1 MNNVGKEKIMTTT
14 QSPKGLYILG
24 TGTDVGKTY
33 ITALWLKKLRE
44 SGYDVAYYKAAVSG
58 APSISE
64 SDAGYVK
71 QVAGLSQEDETLLS
85 YVFDEAVSPH
95 LAARHE
101 GKVID
106 RSVVNKNF
114 CHVTRAH
121 TYTTVEGSGGIICPL
136 HVTDTELY
144 MLEDV
149 VKDLGLPTI
158 VVATAALGT
167 INSTVLTINY
177 LQSKGIT
184 VKGIIVNQYTGNPME
199 EDNCVMMERL
209 TGIPVLDLI
218 GPDETSLH
226 MDVEKMLSCYENIVN
241 PHA

>member
-1 MNNVGKEKIMTTT
+1 MTTI
-14 QSPKGLYILG
+14 QKPKGLYILG

-33 ITALWLKKLRE
+33 ITALWLKRLRE
-44 SGYDVAYYKAAVSG
+44 AGHDVAYYKAAVSG
-58 APSISE
+58 APSITE

-71 QVAGLSQEDETLLS
+71 QVAGLSQADDTLLS

-101 GKVID
+101 GKIID
-106 RSVVNKNF
+106 RTVVNKNF
-114 CHVTRAH
+114 CHVARAH
-121 TYTTVEGSGGIICPL
+121 AYTTVEGSGGVICPL

-149 VKDLGLPTI
+149 VKDLSLPTI

-167 INSTVLTINY
+167 INSTVLTIHY
-177 LQSKGIT
+177 LQSKGIP
-184 VKGIIVNQYTGNPME
+184 VKGIIVNHYTGNPME

-209 TGIPVLDLI
+209 TGIPVLDRV
-218 GPDETSLH
+218 GPGQTSLH
-226 MDVEKMLSCYENIVN
+226 MDVDAMLSCYEEIVN
-241 PHA
+241 PQA

>member
-1 MNNVGKEKIMTTT
+1 MTTI
-14 QSPKGLYILG
+14 QKPKGLYILG

-33 ITALWLKKLRE
+33 ITALWLKRLRE
-44 SGYDVAYYKAAVSG
+44 AGHDVAYYKAAVSG
-58 APSISE
+58 APSITE

-71 QVAGLSQEDETLLS
+71 QVAGLSQADETLLS

-106 RSVVNKNF
+106 RTVVNKNF
-114 CHVTRAH
+114 CHVARAH
-121 TYTTVEGSGGIICPL
+121 AYTTVEGSGGIICPL

-149 VKDLGLPTI
+149 VKDLNLPTI

-167 INSTVLTINY
+167 INSTVLTIHY
-177 LQSKGIT
+177 LQSKGIP
-184 VKGIIVNQYTGNPME
+184 VKGIIVNHYIGNPME
-199 EDNCVMMERL
+199 EDNCVMIERL
-209 TGIPVLDLI
+209 TGIPVLDRV
-218 GPDETSLH
+218 GPGQTSLH
-226 MDVEKMLSCYENIVN
+226 MDVDAMLSCYEDIVN

>member
-1 MNNVGKEKIMTTT
+1 MTTI
-14 QSPKGLYILG
+14 QKPKGLYILG

-33 ITALWLKKLRE
+33 ITALWLKRLRE
-44 SGYDVAYYKAAVSG
+44 AGHDVAYYKAAVSG
-58 APSISE
+58 APSITE

-71 QVAGLSQEDETLLS
+71 QVAGLSQADDTLLS

-106 RSVVNKNF
+106 RTVVNKNF
-114 CHVTRAH
+114 CHVARAH
-121 TYTTVEGSGGIICPL
+121 AYTTVEGSGGIICPL

-149 VKDLGLPTI
+149 VKDLNLPTI
-158 VVATAALGT
+158 IVATAALGT
-167 INSTVLTINY
+167 INSTVLTIHY
-177 LQSKGIT
+177 LQSKGIP
-184 VKGIIVNQYTGNPME
+184 VKGIIVNHYTGNPME
-199 EDNCVMMERL
+199 EDNCVMIERL
-209 TGIPVLDLI
+209 TGIPVLDRV
-218 GPDETSLH
+218 GPGQTSLH
-226 MDVEKMLSCYENIVN
+226 MDVDAMLSCYEDIVN

>member
-1 MNNVGKEKIMTTT
+1 MTTI
-14 QSPKGLYILG
+14 QKPKGLYILG

-33 ITALWLKKLRE
+33 ITALWLKRLRE
-44 SGYDVAYYKAAVSG
+44 AGHDVAYYKAAVSG
-58 APSISE
+58 APSITE

-71 QVAGLSQEDETLLS
+71 QVAGLSQADDTLLS

-106 RSVVNKNF
+106 RTVVNKNF
-114 CHVTRAH
+114 CHVARAH
-121 TYTTVEGSGGIICPL
+121 AYTTVEGSGGIICPL

-149 VKDLGLPTI
+149 VKDLNLPTI
-158 VVATAALGT
+158 IVATAALGT
-167 INSTVLTINY
+167 INSTVLTIHY
-177 LQSKGIT
+177 LQSKGIP
-184 VKGIIVNQYTGNPME
+184 VKGIIVNHYTGNPME
-199 EDNCVMMERL
+199 EDNCVMIERL
-209 TGIPVLDLI
+209 TGIPVLDRV
-218 GPDETSLH
+218 GPGETSLH
-226 MDVEKMLSCYENIVN
+226 MDVDTMLSCYEEIVN

>member
-1 MNNVGKEKIMTTT
+1 MTTI
-14 QSPKGLYILG
+14 QKPKGLYILG

-33 ITALWLKKLRE
+33 ITALWLKRLRE
-44 SGYDVAYYKAAVSG
+44 AGHDVAYYKAAVSG
-58 APSISE
+58 APSITE

-71 QVAGLSQEDETLLS
+71 QVAGLSQADDTLLS

-101 GKVID
+101 GKFID
-106 RSVVNKNF
+106 RTVVNKNF
-114 CHVTRAH
+114 CHVARAH
-121 TYTTVEGSGGIICPL
+121 AYTTVEGSGGIICPL

-149 VKDLGLPTI
+149 VKDLNLPTI

-167 INSTVLTINY
+167 INSTVLTIHY
-177 LQSKGIT
+177 LQSKGIP
-184 VKGIIVNQYTGNPME
+184 VKGIIVNHYTGNPME

-209 TGIPVLDLI
+209 TGIPVLDRVRP
-218 GPDETSLH
+218 GQTSLH
-226 MDVEKMLSCYENIVN
+226 MDTDAMLSCYKDIVN

>member
-1 MNNVGKEKIMTTT
+1 MTTI
-14 QSPKGLYILG
+14 QKPKGLYILG

-33 ITALWLKKLRE
+33 ITALWLKRLRE
-44 SGYDVAYYKAAVSG
+44 AGHDVAYYKAAVSG

-71 QVAGLSQEDETLLS
+71 QVAGLSQADETLLS

-106 RSVVNKNF
+106 RTVVNKNF
-114 CHVTRAH
+114 CHVARAH
-121 TYTTVEGSGGIICPL
+121 AYTTVEGSGGIICPL
-136 HVTDTELY
+136 YVTDTELY

-149 VKDLGLPTI
+149 VKDLNLPTI

-167 INSTVLTINY
+167 INSIVLTIHY
-177 LQSKGIT
+177 LQSKGIP
-184 VKGIIVNQYTGNPME
+184 VKGIIVNHYTGNPME
-199 EDNCVMMERL
+199 EDNCVMIERL
-209 TGIPVLDLI
+209 TGIPVLDRV
-218 GPDETSLH
+218 GPGQTSLH
-226 MDVEKMLSCYENIVN
+226 MDVDAMLSCYEDIVN

>member
-1 MNNVGKEKIMTTT
+1 MMTTT
-14 QSPKGLYILG
+14 QSSKGLYILG

-44 SGYDVAYYKAAVSG
+44 AGHDVAYYKAAVSG

-71 QVAGLSQEDETLLS
+71 QVARLSQEDESLLS

-106 RSVVNKNF
+106 RTIVNQNF
-114 CHVTRAH
+114 CNVARSH

-144 MLEDV
+144 MLDDV

-158 VVATAALGT
+158 VVAKAALGT
-167 INSTVLTINY
+167 INNTVLTIHY
-177 LQSKGIT
+177 LQSKDIP
-184 VKGIIVNQYTGNPME
+184 VKGIVVNQYTGNPME

-209 TGIPVLDLI
+209 TGIPVLDRI

>member
-1 MNNVGKEKIMTTT
+1 MYLMR
-14 QSPKGLYILG
+14 L
-24 TGTDVGKTY
+24 
-33 ITALWLKKLRE
+33 
-44 SGYDVAYYKAAVSG
+44 
-58 APSISE
+58 
-64 SDAGYVK
+64 
-71 QVAGLSQEDETLLS
+71 
-85 YVFDEAVSPH
+85 SPH

-101 GKVID
+101 GKIID
-106 RSVVNKNF
+106 RTVVNQNF
-114 CHVTRAH
+114 CNVARSHA
-121 TYTTVEGSGGIICPL
+121 YTTVEGSGGIICPL
-136 HVTDTELY
+136 YVTDTELY

-167 INSTVLTINY
+167 INSTVLTIHY

-209 TGIPVLDLI
+209 TGIPVLDRI
-218 GPDETSLH
+218 RPGETSLH
-226 MDVEKMLSCYENIVN
+226 MDVDTMLNCYEDVVN

>member
-33 ITALWLKKLRE
+33 ITALWLKKLCE
-44 SGYDVAYYKAAVSG
+44 AGHDVAYYKAAVSG
-58 APSISE
+58 APNISE

-101 GKVID
+101 GKIID
-106 RSVVNKNF
+106 RTVVNQNF
-114 CHVTRAH
+114 CNVARSHA
-121 TYTTVEGSGGIICPL
+121 YTTVEGSGGIICPL
-136 HVTDTELY
+136 YVTDTELY

-167 INSTVLTINY
+167 INSTVLTIQY
-177 LQSKGIT
+177 LQSKGIA

-209 TGIPVLDLI
+209 TGIPVLDRI
-218 GPDETSLH
+218 GPGETSLH
-226 MDVEKMLSCYENIVN
+226 MDVDAMLDCYEDIVN

>member
-1 MNNVGKEKIMTTT
+1 MTTI
-14 QSPKGLYILG
+14 QKPKGLYILG

-33 ITALWLKKLRE
+33 ITALWLKRLRE
-44 SGYDVAYYKAAVSG
+44 AGHDVAYYKAAVSG
-58 APSISE
+58 APSITE

-71 QVAGLSQEDETLLS
+71 EVAGLSQVDDTLLS

-106 RSVVNKNF
+106 RTVVNKNF
-114 CHVTRAH
+114 CHVARAH
-121 TYTTVEGSGGIICPL
+121 AYTTVEGSGGIICPL

-149 VKDLGLPTI
+149 VKDLNLPTI

-167 INSTVLTINY
+167 INSTVLTIHY
-177 LQSKGIT
+177 LQSKGIP
-184 VKGIIVNQYTGNPME
+184 VKGIIVNHYTGNTME
-199 EDNCVMMERL
+199 EDNCVMIERL
-209 TGIPVLDLI
+209 TGIPVLDRV
-218 GPDETSLH
+218 GPGQTSLH
-226 MDVEKMLSCYENIVN
+226 MDVDAMLSCYEDIVN

>member
-1 MNNVGKEKIMTTT
+1 MTTI
-14 QSPKGLYILG
+14 QKPKGLYILG

-33 ITALWLKKLRE
+33 ITALWLKRLRE
-44 SGYDVAYYKAAVSG
+44 AGHDVAYYKAAVSG
-58 APSISE
+58 APSITE

-71 QVAGLSQEDETLLS
+71 QVAGLSQANETLLS

-95 LAARHE
+95 LAAHHE

-106 RSVVNKNF
+106 RTVVNKNF
-114 CHVTRAH
+114 CHVARAH
-121 TYTTVEGSGGIICPL
+121 AYTTVEGSGGIICPL

-149 VKDLGLPTI
+149 VKDLNLPTI

-167 INSTVLTINY
+167 INSTVLTIHY
-177 LQSKGIT
+177 LKSKGIP

-209 TGIPVLDLI
+209 TSIPVLDRV
-218 GPDETSLH
+218 GPGQTSLH
-226 MDVEKMLSCYENIVN
+226 MDADAMLSCYEDIVN

>member
-1 MNNVGKEKIMTTT
+1 MTTI
-14 QSPKGLYILG
+14 QKPKGLYILG

-33 ITALWLKKLRE
+33 ITALWLKRLRE
-44 SGYDVAYYKAAVSG
+44 AGHDVAYYKAAVSG
-58 APSISE
+58 APSITE

-71 QVAGLSQEDETLLS
+71 QVAGLSQADDTLLS

-106 RSVVNKNF
+106 RTVVNKNF
-114 CHVTRAH
+114 CHVARAH
-121 TYTTVEGSGGIICPL
+121 AYTTVEGSGGIICPL

-149 VKDLGLPTI
+149 VKDLNLPTI

-167 INSTVLTINY
+167 INSTVLTIYY
-177 LQSKGIT
+177 LQSKGIP
-184 VKGIIVNQYTGNPME
+184 VKGIIVNHYTGTPME
-199 EDNCVMMERL
+199 EDNCVMIERL
-209 TGIPVLDLI
+209 TGIPVLDRV
-218 GPDETSLH
+218 GPGETSLH
-226 MDVEKMLSCYENIVN
+226 MDVDTMLSCYEEIVN
-241 PHA
+241 PRA

>member
-1 MNNVGKEKIMTTT
+1 MTTI
-14 QSPKGLYILG
+14 QKPKGLYILG

-33 ITALWLKKLRE
+33 ITALWLKRLSE
-44 SGYDVAYYKAAVSG
+44 AGHDVAYYKAAVSG
-58 APSISE
+58 APSITE

-71 QVAGLSQEDETLLS
+71 QVAGLSQADDTLLS

-106 RSVVNKNF
+106 RTVVNKNF
-114 CHVTRAH
+114 CHVARAH
-121 TYTTVEGSGGIICPL
+121 AYTTVEGSGGIICPL

-149 VKDLGLPTI
+149 VKDLNLPTI

-167 INSTVLTINY
+167 INSTVLTIHY
-177 LQSKGIT
+177 LQSKGIP
-184 VKGIIVNQYTGNPME
+184 VKGIIVNHYTGNPME

-209 TGIPVLDLI
+209 TSIPVLDRV
-218 GPDETSLH
+218 GPGQTSLH
-226 MDVEKMLSCYENIVN
+226 MDVDAMLSCYEDIVN

>member
-1 MNNVGKEKIMTTT
+1 MTTIEC
-14 QSPKGLYILG
+14 PKGLYILG

-44 SGYDVAYYKAAVSG
+44 SGHDVAYYKAAVSG
-58 APSISE
+58 ASSISE

-71 QVAGLSQEDETLLS
+71 QVAGLSQADETLLS

-95 LAARHE
+95 LASRHE
-101 GKVID
+101 GKIID
-106 RSVVNKNF
+106 RTVVNQNF
-114 CHVTRAH
+114 CHVANIH
-121 TYTTVEGSGGIICPL
+121 AYTTVEGSGGIVCPL

-149 VKDLGLPTI
+149 VKDLQLPTI

-167 INSTVLTINY
+167 INSTVLTIHY
-177 LQSKGIT
+177 LQSKGIS

-199 EDNCVMMERL
+199 EDNCIMIERL
-209 TGIPVLDLI
+209 TGIPVLDRV
-218 GPDETSLH
+218 GPGETALH
-226 MDVEKMLSCYENIVN
+226 MDVKKMLACYEDIVN

>member
-1 MNNVGKEKIMTTT
+1 MMTTT

-33 ITALWLKKLRE
+33 ITALWLKKLHE
-44 SGYDVAYYKAAVSG
+44 AGHDVAYYKAAVSG

-71 QVAGLSQEDETLLS
+71 QVAGLSQEVETLLS

-106 RSVVNKNF
+106 RNVVNQNF
-114 CHVTRAH
+114 CNVTRSHA
-121 TYTTVEGSGGIICPL
+121 YTTVEGSGGIICPL
-136 HVTDTELY
+136 YVTDTELY

-167 INSTVLTINY
+167 INSTVLTIHY

-184 VKGIIVNQYTGNPME
+184 VKGIIVNQYTGSPME

-209 TGIPVLDLI
+209 TGISVLDRV
-218 GPDETSLH
+218 GPSETSLH
-226 MDVEKMLSCYENIVN
+226 MDVDAMLECYEDIVN

>member
-1 MNNVGKEKIMTTT
+1 MTTT
-14 QSPKGLYILG
+14 ESPKGLYILG

-44 SGYDVAYYKAAVSG
+44 SGHDVAYYKAAVSG

-71 QVAGLSQEDETLLS
+71 QVAGLSQGNDTLVS

-101 GKVID
+101 GRVID
-106 RSVVNKNF
+106 RTVVNRNF
-114 CHVTRAH
+114 CHVARTHA
-121 TYTTVEGSGGIICPL
+121 YTTVEGSGGSICPL

-149 VKDLGLPTI
+149 VKDLHLPAI

-167 INSTVLTINY
+167 INSTVLTIHY
-177 LQSKGIT
+177 LQSKGIA
-184 VKGIIVNQYTGNPME
+184 VKGIIVNQYTGNSME
-199 EDNCVMMERL
+199 VDNCVMMERL
-209 TGIPVLDLI
+209 TGIPVLDKV
-218 GPDETSLH
+218 GPGETSLH
-226 MDVEKMLSCYENIVN
+226 MDVDTMLECYEDIVN

>member
-1 MNNVGKEKIMTTT
+1 MTTI
-14 QSPKGLYILG
+14 QKPKGLYILG

-33 ITALWLKKLRE
+33 ITALWLKRLRE
-44 SGYDVAYYKAAVSG
+44 AGHDVAYYKAAVSG
-58 APSISE
+58 APSITE

-71 QVAGLSQEDETLLS
+71 EVAGLSQADETLLS

-101 GKVID
+101 GKFID
-106 RSVVNKNF
+106 RTVVNKNF
-114 CHVTRAH
+114 CHVARAH
-121 TYTTVEGSGGIICPL
+121 AYTTVEGSGGIICPL
-136 HVTDTELY
+136 YVTDTELY

-149 VKDLGLPTI
+149 VKDLNLPTI

-167 INSTVLTINY
+167 INSTVLTIHY
-177 LQSKGIT
+177 LQSKGIP

-209 TGIPVLDLI
+209 TGIPVLDRV
-218 GPDETSLH
+218 GPGQTSLH
-226 MDVEKMLSCYENIVN
+226 MDVDAMLSCYEDIVN

>member
-1 MNNVGKEKIMTTT
+1 MTTI
-14 QSPKGLYILG
+14 QKPKGLYILG

-33 ITALWLKKLRE
+33 ITALWLKALRE
-44 SGYDVAYYKAAVSG
+44 AGHDVAYYKAAVSG
-58 APSISE
+58 APSITE

-71 QVAGLSQEDETLLS
+71 QVAGLSQADDTLLS

-106 RSVVNKNF
+106 RTVVNKNF
-114 CHVTRAH
+114 CHVARAH

-149 VKDLGLPTI
+149 VKDLNLPTI

-167 INSTVLTINY
+167 INSTVLTIHY
-177 LQSKGIT
+177 LQSKGIP

-209 TGIPVLDLI
+209 TGIPVLDRV
-218 GPDETSLH
+218 GPGQTSLH
-226 MDVEKMLSCYENIVN
+226 MDVDAMLSCYEDIVN

>member
-1 MNNVGKEKIMTTT
+1 MTTI
-14 QSPKGLYILG
+14 QKPKGLYILG

-33 ITALWLKKLRE
+33 ITALWLKRLRE
-44 SGYDVAYYKAAVSG
+44 AGHDVAYYKAAVSG
-58 APSISE
+58 APSITE

-71 QVAGLSQEDETLLS
+71 QVAGLSQADDTLLS

-106 RSVVNKNF
+106 RTVVNKNF
-114 CHVTRAH
+114 CHVARAH
-121 TYTTVEGSGGIICPL
+121 AYTTVEGSGGIICPL

-149 VKDLGLPTI
+149 VKDLNLPTI

-167 INSTVLTINY
+167 INSTVLTIHY
-177 LQSKGIT
+177 LQSKGIP
-184 VKGIIVNQYTGNPME
+184 VKGIIVNHYTGTPME
-199 EDNCVMMERL
+199 EDNCVMIERL
-209 TGIPVLDLI
+209 TGIPVLDRV
-218 GPDETSLH
+218 GPGATSLH
-226 MDVEKMLSCYENIVN
+226 MDVDTMLSCYEEIVN
-241 PHA
+241 LRA

>member
-1 MNNVGKEKIMTTT
+1 MTTI
-14 QSPKGLYILG
+14 QKPKGLYILG

-33 ITALWLKKLRE
+33 ITALWLKRLRE
-44 SGYDVAYYKAAVSG
+44 AGHDVAYYKAAVSG
-58 APSISE
+58 APSITE

-71 QVAGLSQEDETLLS
+71 QVAGLSQTDDTLLS

-101 GKVID
+101 GKIID
-106 RSVVNKNF
+106 RTVVNKNF
-114 CHVTRAH
+114 CHVARAH

-149 VKDLGLPTI
+149 VKDLSLPTI

-167 INSTVLTINY
+167 INSTVLTIHY
-177 LQSKGIT
+177 LQSKGIP
-184 VKGIIVNQYTGNPME
+184 VKGIIVNHYTGNPME

-209 TGIPVLDLI
+209 TGIPVLDRV
-218 GPDETSLH
+218 GPGQTSLH
-226 MDVEKMLSCYENIVN
+226 MDVDAMLSCYEDIVN

>member
-1 MNNVGKEKIMTTT
+1 MTTI
-14 QSPKGLYILG
+14 QKPKGLYILG

-33 ITALWLKKLRE
+33 ITALWLKALRE
-44 SGYDVAYYKAAVSG
+44 AGHDVAYYKAAVSG

-71 QVAGLSQEDETLLS
+71 QVAGLSQADDTLLS

-106 RSVVNKNF
+106 RTVVNKNF
-114 CHVTRAH
+114 CHVARAH
-121 TYTTVEGSGGIICPL
+121 AYTTVEGSGGIICPL

-149 VKDLGLPTI
+149 VKDLNLPTI
-158 VVATAALGT
+158 IVATAALGT
-167 INSTVLTINY
+167 INSTVLTIHY
-177 LQSKGIT
+177 LQSKGIP
-184 VKGIIVNQYTGNPME
+184 VKGIIVNHYTGNPME
-199 EDNCVMMERL
+199 EDNCVMIERL
-209 TGIPVLDLI
+209 TGIPVLDRV
-218 GPDETSLH
+218 GPGQTSLH
-226 MDVEKMLSCYENIVN
+226 MDVDAMLSCYEEIVN

>member
-1 MNNVGKEKIMTTT
+1 MTTI
-14 QSPKGLYILG
+14 QKPKGLYILG

-33 ITALWLKKLRE
+33 ITALWLKRLRE
-44 SGYDVAYYKAAVSG
+44 AGHDVAYYKAAVSG
-58 APSISE
+58 APSITE

-71 QVAGLSQEDETLLS
+71 EVAGLSQADDTLLS

-101 GKVID
+101 GKIID
-106 RSVVNKNF
+106 RTVVNKNF
-114 CHVTRAH
+114 CHVARAH
-121 TYTTVEGSGGIICPL
+121 AYTTVEGSGGIICPL

-149 VKDLGLPTI
+149 VKDLNLPTI

-167 INSTVLTINY
+167 INSTVLTIHY
-177 LQSKGIT
+177 LQSKGIP
-184 VKGIIVNQYTGNPME
+184 VKGIIVNHYTGNPME

-209 TGIPVLDLI
+209 TGIPVLDRV
-218 GPDETSLH
+218 GPGQTSLH
-226 MDVEKMLSCYENIVN
+226 MDVDAMLSCYEDIVN

>member
-1 MNNVGKEKIMTTT
+1 MTTI
-14 QSPKGLYILG
+14 QKPKGLYILG

-33 ITALWLKKLRE
+33 ITALWLKRLRE
-44 SGYDVAYYKAAVSG
+44 AGHDVAYYKAAVSG

-71 QVAGLSQEDETLLS
+71 QVAGLSQADETLLS

-106 RSVVNKNF
+106 RTVVNKNF
-114 CHVTRAH
+114 CHAARTHA
-121 TYTTVEGSGGIICPL
+121 YTTVEGSGGIICPL

-149 VKDLGLPTI
+149 VKDLNLPTI

-167 INSTVLTINY
+167 INSTVLTIHY
-177 LQSKGIT
+177 LQSKGIP
-184 VKGIIVNQYTGNPME
+184 VKGIVVNHYTGNPME
-199 EDNCVMMERL
+199 EDNCVMIERL
-209 TGIPVLDLI
+209 TGIPVLDRV
-218 GPDETSLH
+218 GPGQTSLH
-226 MDVEKMLSCYENIVN
+226 MDVDAMLSCYEDIVN

>member
-1 MNNVGKEKIMTTT
+1 MTTT
-14 QSPKGLYILG
+14 QSPKGLYVLG

-44 SGYDVAYYKAAVSG
+44 SGHDVAYYKAAVSG

-71 QVAGLSQEDETLLS
+71 QVAGLSQADETLLS

-101 GKVID
+101 GKFID
-106 RSVVNKNF
+106 RTVVNRNF
-114 CHVTRAH
+114 CHVANTHA
-121 TYTTVEGSGGIICPL
+121 YTTVEGSGGIICPL

-149 VKDLGLPTI
+149 VKDLQLPTI
-158 VVATAALGT
+158 VVAIAALGT
-167 INSTVLTINY
+167 INSTVLTIHY
-177 LQSKGIT
+177 LQSKGIS
-184 VKGIIVNQYTGNPME
+184 VKGIIVNQYIGNPME
-199 EDNCVMMERL
+199 FDNCVMMERL
-209 TGIPVLDLI
+209 TGVPVLDRV
-218 GPDETSLH
+218 GPGETSLH
-226 MDVEKMLSCYENIVN
+226 MDVDKMLACYEDIAN

>member
-1 MNNVGKEKIMTTT
+1 MTTI
-14 QSPKGLYILG
+14 QNPKGLYILG

-33 ITALWLKKLRE
+33 ITALWLKRLRE
-44 SGYDVAYYKAAVSG
+44 AGHDVAYYKAAVSG
-58 APSISE
+58 APSITE

-71 QVAGLSQEDETLLS
+71 QVAGLSQADDTLLS

-106 RSVVNKNF
+106 RTVVNKNF
-114 CHVTRAH
+114 CHVARAH
-121 TYTTVEGSGGIICPL
+121 AYTTVEGSGGIICPL

-149 VKDLGLPTI
+149 VKDLNLPTI
-158 VVATAALGT
+158 IVATTALGT
-167 INSTVLTINY
+167 INSTVLTIHY
-177 LQSKGIT
+177 LQSKGIP
-184 VKGIIVNQYTGNPME
+184 VKGIIVNHYTGNPME
-199 EDNCVMMERL
+199 EDNCVMIERL
-209 TGIPVLDLI
+209 TGIPVLDRV
-218 GPDETSLH
+218 GPGQTSLH
-226 MDVEKMLSCYENIVN
+226 MDVDAMLSCYEDIVN

>member
-1 MNNVGKEKIMTTT
+1 MTTI
-14 QSPKGLYILG
+14 QKPKGLYILG

-33 ITALWLKKLRE
+33 ITALWLKRLRE
-44 SGYDVAYYKAAVSG
+44 AGHDVAYYKAAVSG
-58 APSISE
+58 APSITE

-71 QVAGLSQEDETLLS
+71 QVAGLSQADDTLLS

-106 RSVVNKNF
+106 RTVVNKNF
-114 CHVTRAH
+114 CHVARAH

-149 VKDLGLPTI
+149 VKDLNLPTI

-167 INSTVLTINY
+167 INSTVLTIHY
-177 LQSKGIT
+177 LQSKGIP
-184 VKGIIVNQYTGNPME
+184 VKGIIVNHYTGNPME

-209 TGIPVLDLI
+209 TGIPVLDRVRP
-218 GPDETSLH
+218 GQTSLH
-226 MDVEKMLSCYENIVN
+226 MDTDAMLSCYEDIVN

>member
-1 MNNVGKEKIMTTT
+1 MTTI
-14 QSPKGLYILG
+14 QKPKGLYILG

-33 ITALWLKKLRE
+33 ITALWLKRLRE
-44 SGYDVAYYKAAVSG
+44 AEHDVAYYKAAVSG
-58 APSISE
+58 APSITE

-71 QVAGLSQEDETLLS
+71 EVAGLSQVDDTLLS

-106 RSVVNKNF
+106 RTVVNKNF
-114 CHVTRAH
+114 CHVARAH
-121 TYTTVEGSGGIICPL
+121 AYTTVEGSGGIICPL

-149 VKDLGLPTI
+149 VKDLNLPTI

-167 INSTVLTINY
+167 INSTVLTIHY
-177 LQSKGIT
+177 LQSKGIP
-184 VKGIIVNQYTGNPME
+184 VKGIIVNHYTGNPME

-209 TGIPVLDLI
+209 TGIPVLDRV
-218 GPDETSLH
+218 GPGETSLH
-226 MDVEKMLSCYENIVN
+226 MDVDAMLACYEDIVN
-241 PHA
+241 PHE

>member
-1 MNNVGKEKIMTTT
+1 MTTI
-14 QSPKGLYILG
+14 QNPKGLYILG

-33 ITALWLKKLRE
+33 ITALWLKRLRE
-44 SGYDVAYYKAAVSG
+44 AGHDVAYYKAAVSG
-58 APSISE
+58 APSITE

-71 QVAGLSQEDETLLS
+71 QVVGLSQADETLLS

-101 GKVID
+101 GKVVD
-106 RSVVNKNF
+106 RTVVNKNF
-114 CHVTRAH
+114 CHVARAH
-121 TYTTVEGSGGIICPL
+121 AYTTVEGSGGIICPL

-149 VKDLGLPTI
+149 VKDLNLPTI

-167 INSTVLTINY
+167 INSTVLTIHY
-177 LQSKGIT
+177 LQSKGIP

-209 TGIPVLDLI
+209 TGIPVLDRV
-218 GPDETSLH
+218 GPGQTSLH
-226 MDVEKMLSCYENIVN
+226 MDMDAMLSCYEDIVN

>member
-1 MNNVGKEKIMTTT
+1 MTTI

-33 ITALWLKKLRE
+33 ITALWLKKLHE
-44 SGYDVAYYKAAVSG
+44 AGHDVAYYKAAVSG

-106 RSVVNKNF
+106 RTVVNRNF
-114 CHVTRAH
+114 CHVARTHA
-121 TYTTVEGSGGIICPL
+121 YTTVEGSGGIICPL

-158 VVATAALGT
+158 VVAT
-167 INSTVLTINY
+167 
-177 LQSKGIT
+177 GIP

-209 TGIPVLDLI
+209 TGISVLDRV
-218 GPDETSLH
+218 GPSETSLH
-226 MDVEKMLSCYENIVN
+226 MDVKTMLDCYDHIVN
-241 PHA
+241 LHA

>member
-1 MNNVGKEKIMTTT
+1 MTTI
-14 QSPKGLYILG
+14 QKPKGLYILG

-33 ITALWLKKLRE
+33 ITALWLKRLRE
-44 SGYDVAYYKAAVSG
+44 AGHDVAYYKAAVSG
-58 APSISE
+58 APSITE

-71 QVAGLSQEDETLLS
+71 EVAGLSQVDDTLLS

-106 RSVVNKNF
+106 RTVVNKNF
-114 CHVTRAH
+114 CHVARAH
-121 TYTTVEGSGGIICPL
+121 AYTTVEGSGGIICPL

-149 VKDLGLPTI
+149 VKDLNLPTI

-167 INSTVLTINY
+167 INSTVLTIHY
-177 LQSKGIT
+177 LQSKGIP
-184 VKGIIVNQYTGNPME
+184 VKGIIVNHYTGNPME
-199 EDNCVMMERL
+199 EDNCVIMERL
-209 TGIPVLDLI
+209 TGIPVLDRV
-218 GPDETSLH
+218 GPGETSLH
-226 MDVEKMLSCYENIVN
+226 MDVDAMLACYEDIVN
-241 PHA
+241 PHE

>member
-1 MNNVGKEKIMTTT
+1 MTTI
-14 QSPKGLYILG
+14 QKPKGLYILG

-33 ITALWLKKLRE
+33 ITALWLKRLRE
-44 SGYDVAYYKAAVSG
+44 AGHDVAYYKAAVSG
-58 APSISE
+58 APSITE

-71 QVAGLSQEDETLLS
+71 QVAGLSQADETLLS

-106 RSVVNKNF
+106 RTVVNNNF

-121 TYTTVEGSGGIICPL
+121 AYTTVEGSGGIICPL

-149 VKDLGLPTI
+149 VKDLNLPTI

-167 INSTVLTINY
+167 INSTVLTIHY
-177 LQSKGIT
+177 LQSKGIP
-184 VKGIIVNQYTGNPME
+184 VKGIIVNHYTGNPME
-199 EDNCVMMERL
+199 EDNCVMIERL
-209 TGIPVLDLI
+209 TGIPVLDRV
-218 GPDETSLH
+218 GPGATSLH
-226 MDVEKMLSCYENIVN
+226 MDVETMLNCYEDIVN
-241 PHA
+241 PRA

>member
-1 MNNVGKEKIMTTT
+1 MTTI
-14 QSPKGLYILG
+14 QNPKGLYILG

-33 ITALWLKKLRE
+33 ITALWLKRLRE
-44 SGYDVAYYKAAVSG
+44 AGHDVAYYKAAVSG
-58 APSISE
+58 APSITE

-71 QVAGLSQEDETLLS
+71 QVVGLSQADETLLS

-106 RSVVNKNF
+106 RTVVNKNF
-114 CHVTRAH
+114 CHVARAH
-121 TYTTVEGSGGIICPL
+121 AYTTVEGSGGIICPL

-149 VKDLGLPTI
+149 VKDLNLPTI

-167 INSTVLTINY
+167 INSTVLTIHY
-177 LQSKGIT
+177 LQSKGIP

-209 TGIPVLDLI
+209 TGIPVLERVEP
-218 GPDETSLH
+218 GQTSLH
-226 MDVEKMLSCYENIVN
+226 MDVDAMLSCYEDIVN

>member
-1 MNNVGKEKIMTTT
+1 MTTI
-14 QSPKGLYILG
+14 QKPKGLYILG

-33 ITALWLKKLRE
+33 ITALWLKRLRE
-44 SGYDVAYYKAAVSG
+44 AGNDVAYYKAAVSG
-58 APSISE
+58 APSITE

-71 QVAGLSQEDETLLS
+71 QVVGLSQADETLLS

-106 RSVVNKNF
+106 RTVVNKNF
-114 CHVTRAH
+114 CHVARAH
-121 TYTTVEGSGGIICPL
+121 AYTTVEGSGGIICPL

-149 VKDLGLPTI
+149 VKDLNLPTI

-167 INSTVLTINY
+167 INSTVLTIHY
-177 LQSKGIT
+177 LQSKGIP

-209 TGIPVLDLI
+209 TGIPVLDRV
-218 GPDETSLH
+218 GPGQTSLH
-226 MDVEKMLSCYENIVN
+226 MDMDAMLSCYEDIVN

>member
-1 MNNVGKEKIMTTT
+1 MTTI
-14 QSPKGLYILG
+14 QNPKGLYILG

-33 ITALWLKKLRE
+33 ITALWLKRLHE
-44 SGYDVAYYKAAVSG
+44 AGHDVAYYKAAVSG
-58 APSISE
+58 APSITE

-71 QVAGLSQEDETLLS
+71 EVAGLSQADETLLS

-101 GKVID
+101 GKFID
-106 RSVVNKNF
+106 RTVVNKNF
-114 CHVTRAH
+114 CHVARAH
-121 TYTTVEGSGGIICPL
+121 AYTTVEGSGGIICPL
-136 HVTDTELY
+136 YVTDTELY

-149 VKDLGLPTI
+149 VKDLNLPTI

-167 INSTVLTINY
+167 INSTVLTIHY
-177 LQSKGIT
+177 LQSKGIP

-209 TGIPVLDLI
+209 TGIPVLDRV
-218 GPDETSLH
+218 GPGQTSLH
-226 MDVEKMLSCYENIVN
+226 MDVDAMLSCYEDIVN

>member
-1 MNNVGKEKIMTTT
+1 MTTI
-14 QSPKGLYILG
+14 QKPKGLYILG

-33 ITALWLKKLRE
+33 ITALWLKRLRE
-44 SGYDVAYYKAAVSG
+44 AGHDVAYYKAAVSG
-58 APSISE
+58 APSITE

-71 QVAGLSQEDETLLS
+71 EVAGLSQVDDTLLS

-106 RSVVNKNF
+106 RTVVNKNF
-114 CHVTRAH
+114 CHVARAH
-121 TYTTVEGSGGIICPL
+121 AYTTVEGSGGIICPL

-149 VKDLGLPTI
+149 VKDLNLPTI

-167 INSTVLTINY
+167 INSTVLTIHY
-177 LQSKGIT
+177 LQSKGIP
-184 VKGIIVNQYTGNPME
+184 VKGIIVNHYTGNTME
-199 EDNCVMMERL
+199 EDNCVMIERL
-209 TGIPVLDLI
+209 TGIPVLDRV
-218 GPDETSLH
+218 GPGQTSLH
-226 MDVEKMLSCYENIVN
+226 MDVDAMLSCYENIVN

>member
-1 MNNVGKEKIMTTT
+1 MTTI
-14 QSPKGLYILG
+14 QNPKGLYILG

-33 ITALWLKKLRE
+33 ITALWLKRLRE
-44 SGYDVAYYKAAVSG
+44 AGHDVAYYKAAVSG
-58 APSISE
+58 APSITE

-71 QVAGLSQEDETLLS
+71 QVVGLSQADETLLS

-106 RSVVNKNF
+106 RTVVNKNF
-114 CHVTRAH
+114 CHVARAH
-121 TYTTVEGSGGIICPL
+121 AYTTVEGSGGIICPL

-149 VKDLGLPTI
+149 VKDLNLPTI

-167 INSTVLTINY
+167 INSTVLTIHY
-177 LQSKGIT
+177 LQSKGIP

-209 TGIPVLDLI
+209 TGIPVLDRV
-218 GPDETSLH
+218 GPGQTSLH
-226 MDVEKMLSCYENIVN
+226 MDMDAMLSCYEDIVN